1 MPFNSP
7 KPRPELKSEEESL
20 HGSARLRAEEAN
32 FEPYDPVRW
41 ETAAEETTVDEA
53 PNKEAGAPN
62 PPDDV
67 EEGASG
73 IPKPAAVVLTSE
85 SDFVR
90 ALRDSRVGSK
100 PYYKKGDILRVI
112 NKTSRRN
119 LNGELGSTCM
129 MILPGLRYMFTSRS
143 TFRAAPS
150 QTSRGIC
157 RSVCGGLRASRPGS
171 RGCSGERGL
180 Y

>member
-1 MPFNSP
+1 MPLKNP
-7 KPRPELKSEEESL
+7 KPRSGLKSEEENL
-20 HGSARLRAEEAN
+20 HGSARLRAEEAK

-53 PNKEAGAPN
+53 PNKEEAGAPR

-73 IPKPAAVVLTSE
+73 IPKPTAVVPTSE

-119 LNGELGSTCM
+119 LNGELERTCM
-129 MILPGLRYMFTSRS
+129 VILPMLRYILISRS
-143 TFRAAPS
+143 TF
-150 QTSRGIC
+150 
-157 RSVCGGLRASRPGS
+157 
-171 RGCSGERGL
+171 
-180 Y
+180 